1 MVYVYNDNNKIIGQV
16 KYNNN
21 LDNFDGHVFSCGCF
35 GRHKGLCKLKNGK
48 FALIYGTDWFKESN
62 YAQVISRIDAAQ
74 EIIKSGNIHLLQ
86 DIRFKE
92 LKPIVDNILYGEFSE
107 M

>member
-62 YAQVISRIDAAQ
+62 YAKIISPEDAAQ
-74 EIIKSGNIHLLQ
+74 EVIKSRNMKLLE
-86 DIRFKE
+86 DAKFRE
-92 LKPIVDNILYGEFSE
+92 LKPIVDNILYGPFCEI
-107 M
+107 